1 MDCLYEL
8 TSELQRQAFTV
19 PLHDADARTL
29 FFQRAGQ
36 LIAALPL
43 EERADY
49 AVSLAMGFALRG
61 VPSQIVLQHLKEAQ
75 P

>member
-8 TSELQRQAFTV
+8 TAELQRQACTV
-19 PLHDADARTL
+19 PLHDADARAV

-36 LIAALPL
+36 LIAALPV

-49 AVSLAMGFALRG
+49 AMSLAMGFATRG
-61 VPSQIVLQHLKEAQ
+61 VPSEIVLQHLKEAQ